1 MKKSLDMK
9 NIFKCMMEDGYY
21 PVFDKNHIEF
31 ELDDNLAVVE
41 YTDDILSVRLFFSIE
56 SESYPLFL
64 QAAND
69 TMIKAYIVKP
79 AVLDDRKNLMFSCE
93 VFCDNVSEFRKF
105 FPRCLSAIRDALS
118 QHRSEMKK
126 LIIAE
131 EIAAK
136 TIPATEDFVQVA
148 GAAKSRKIL
157 S

>member
-41 YTDDILSVRLFFSIE
+41 YTDEILSVRLFFSIE

>member
-93 VFCDNVSEFRKF
+93 IFCDNVSEFRKF

>member
-118 QHRSEMKK
+118 QHRKEMKK

-148 GAAKSRKIL
+148 GTAKSRKIL

>member
-136 TIPATEDFVQVA
+136 RIPATEDFVQVA

>member
-105 FPRCLSAIRDALS
+105 FPLCLSAIRDALS

-136 TIPATEDFVQVA
+136 RIPATEDFVQVA